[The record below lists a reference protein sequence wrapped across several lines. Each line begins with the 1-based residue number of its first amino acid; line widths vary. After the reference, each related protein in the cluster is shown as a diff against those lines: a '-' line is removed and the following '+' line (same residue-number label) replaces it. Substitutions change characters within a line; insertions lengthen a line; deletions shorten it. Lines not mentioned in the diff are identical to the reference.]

1 MYHKLT
7 LMASKNTKLQT
18 LKGFRDFLPEEKR
31 KRDFVLEKIKQTFEL
46 FGFEPLETPTLEYAN
61 LLLGKYG
68 KEADKLVY
76 SFTDRGGRKVALR
89 YDQTVPLSRVL
100 NQNLIDNPK
109 LLRRY
114 QIQNV
119 FRADKP
125 QKGRYREFLQCDADI
140 ISNWNLFADA
150 EILAL
155 FNTIYQNIGF
165 KNLIIKVNDRQS
177 LFSLLEKAGVDKTKL
192 LVATRLIDKLDKKD
206 KKDIEKEFL
215 KSGFS
220 QTTTTNIFKLVKKA
234 PLSKNLSNI
243 LETAKRL
250 GVANETFKYEPTL
263 ARGLDYY
270 TGLIFEGFIPN
281 YDAGS
286 IGGGGR
292 YDKLISQLTGV
303 EIKAVGFGLGFD
315 RTVEAAEQAKLIPQF
330 TTSAK
335 ILVTIFEGVNFARIL
350 EITKK
355 LRSKNINTEL
365 ATEAKVN
372 LDKQLKYADKKG
384 IPFVLI
390 IGPDEVKADKVTLK
404 DMKTGDQQTIT
415 LDQAIQKLSA

>member
-1 MYHKLT
+1 VI
-7 LMASKNTKLQT
+7 SSQ
-18 LKGFRDFLPEEKR
+18 
-31 KRDFVLEKIKQTFEL
+31 RDFVLEKIKQTFEL
-46 FGFEPLETPTLEYAN
+46 FGFEPIETPTLEYAE

-76 SFTDRGGRKVALR
+76 SFTDRGGRQVALR

-100 NQNLIDNPK
+100 NQNLVDNPK

-155 FNTIYQNIGF
+155 FNAIYQNIGF

-177 LFSLLEKAGVDKTKL
+177 LFSLLEKAGVNKTKL
-192 LVATRLIDKLDKKD
+192 LIATRLIDKLDKKD
-206 KKDIEKEFL
+206 EKNVEKEFL
-215 KSGFS
+215 KTGFS
-220 QTTTTNIFKLVKKA
+220 QTTTTNIFKLIKKA
-234 PLSKNLSNI
+234 PLSKNLFNI

-250 GVANETFKYEPTL
+250 GVSNETFKYEPTL

-292 YDKLISQLTGV
+292 YDKLISQLTGC

-330 TTSAK
+330 TTNTK
-335 ILVTIFEGVNFARIL
+335 ILVTVFEGVDFAKSL
-350 EITKK
+350 EAVKK
-355 LRSKNINTEL
+355 LRSKSINTEL
-365 ATEAKVN
+365 VTEAKADFN
-372 LDKQLKYADKKG
+372 SQLGYANKKQ

-404 DMKTGDQQTIT
+404 NMKTGDQQTIA
-415 LDQAIQKLSA
+415 LDQAIQKLKSA